1 MGRDDLKELVME
13 NTQLWRTKIGPAK
26 KGINL
31 NFKELWNYRD
41 LIVLFVKRDFVAKYK
56 QTVLGPLWAVIQP
69 LLTTVV
75 FSIVFGSLA
84 QLTTSDVTG
93 VQATMPSF
101 LFYMIGT
108 IIWSY
113 FSTTVT
119 NTSNTFIANSAIMG
133 KVYFPRMVSPIAT
146 SIANLISFFIQIA
159 LFIVIAAIYIFTGK
173 AQMQPSIYL
182 AIFPLLVIQMMML
195 STGVGIIISALTTKY
210 RDLTMLVGFGLQL
223 WQYLSPIPYGLALIP
238 EKYFSLYMLNPV
250 TPIVTTMRYA
260 FFGIGYFDLTS
271 YLISVI
277 FTLVVF
283 FVGLIMF
290 NKIERTFMDTV

>member
-1 MGRDDLKELVME
+1 ME
-13 NTQLWRTKIGPAK
+13 NTQQWKTKIGPAK

-31 NFKELWNYRD
+31 NFKELWSYRD
-41 LIVLFVKRDFVAKYK
+41 LIVLFVKRDFVSKYK

-84 QLTTSDVTG
+84 GLTTSDVAG
-93 VQATMPSF
+93 VNLEMPSF

-119 NTSNTFIANSAIMG
+119 HTSSTFITNSAIMG
-133 KVYFPRMVSPIAT
+133 KVYFPRMVSPIST
-146 SIANLISFFIQIA
+146 SIANLISFFIQIV
-159 LFIVIAAIYIFTGK
+159 LFVVIAAIYIFTGN
-173 AQMQPSIYL
+173 AQMQPSWYL
-182 AIFPLLVIQMMML
+182 VMFPLLVIQLCML

-210 RDLTMLVGFGLQL
+210 RDLAMLVAFGLHL

-238 EKYFSLYMLNPV
+238 EKYMSLYMLNPV

-260 FFGIGYFDLTS
+260 FFGVGYFNLTY
-271 YLISVI
+271 YLISVV
-277 FTLVVF
+277 FTIVVF
-283 FVGLIMF
+283 FLGLILF
-290 NKIERTFMDTV
+290 NRIERTFADTV